1 MPTEIRFDTARYL
14 DEPTDWPTG
23 WKKWTP
29 LVLLKIALYFA
40 VCLVFLLSFTNAI
53 FDPEVQAITFTIGL
67 LGVWRYGWWF
77 THAIRASIYARRVS
91 VSYTHLRAHETS

>member
-1 MPTEIRFDTARYL
+1 MQNKIRFDTARSL

-40 VCLVFLLSFTNAI
+40 VCIAFLLSFPNAI

-67 LGVWRYGWWF
+67 LGVWRYGCWF
-77 THAIRASIYARRVS
+77 TNAISASILARRV
-91 VSYTHLRAHETS
+91 